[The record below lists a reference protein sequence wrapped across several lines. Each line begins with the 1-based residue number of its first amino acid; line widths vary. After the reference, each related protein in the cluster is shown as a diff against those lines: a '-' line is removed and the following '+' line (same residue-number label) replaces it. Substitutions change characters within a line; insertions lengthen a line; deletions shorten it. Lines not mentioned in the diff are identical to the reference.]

1 MQMTRHWSAL
11 TLAVALVLIVG
22 CASTP
27 QKNCV
32 TQLREPMTLRTLHS
46 ILEEQASSLDGEAGE
61 WRLTYQ
67 GVPMA
72 LLTSLQHDR
81 MRIIAPIVRQEEVTE
96 QQRGK
101 ILDANFHATLDGRYA
116 TSQGI
121 VYAAYI
127 HPLSPLDRA
136 QVRSYSIKPGG
147 AGKLPRLGNTDPRS
161 PDGTPNQLA
170 SGATYCSTDMVGMI
184 RPRPVSSGPSMV
196 KSGIGP

>member
-1 MQMTRHWSAL
+1 MHMTSHWSAL
-11 TLAVALVLIVG
+11 TLAVGLVFIVG

-32 TQLREPMTLRTLHS
+32 TQPREPMTLRTLHS
-46 ILEEQASSLDGEAGE
+46 ILEEQASSLDGEEGE

-96 QQRGK
+96 QQWGK
-101 ILDANFHATLDGRYA
+101 ILDANFHTALDGRYA

-136 QVRSYSIKPGG
+136 QVRSALRQVVQLVKSFGTTYSSGGLQFSTPGDAAQG
-147 AGKLPRLGNTDPRS
+147 RTK
-161 PDGTPNQLA
+161 DGTL
-170 SGATYCSTDMVGMI
+170 
-184 RPRPVSSGPSMV
+184 
-196 KSGIGP
+196 